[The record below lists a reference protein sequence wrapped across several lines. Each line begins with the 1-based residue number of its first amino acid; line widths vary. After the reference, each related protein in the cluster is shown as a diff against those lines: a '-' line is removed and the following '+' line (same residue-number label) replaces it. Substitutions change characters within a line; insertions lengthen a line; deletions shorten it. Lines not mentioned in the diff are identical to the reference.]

1 MLLLFYS
8 HVFLRVQSVH
18 GVAARSVFL
27 GVPSVHGKA
36 LALLHPRSRSLAGSE
51 RYSPSGGDSRR
62 LPSYSLAGV
71 AKYLVLSLSTRSFL
85 GQTHSRA
92 GQSPHRS
99 TTCSFPL
106 PRARAAVFPPQ
117 GVAAMRRYPHDHDRL
132 WLPGQTVH
140 SPGSQSTARGSMCHH
155 CRWCAVVGQWRHLV
169 QARDG
174 SSMIPRAT
182 PFMAFSSPRD
192 RSREPCRPACLAQ
205 VKRAN
210 EVSFFVRS
218 VSAPPVF
225 KRSRPPGKPEYQQL
239 PVWSP

>member
-27 GVPSVHGKA
+27 GVPSVDGKA

-51 RYSPSGGDSRR
+51 RYSLSGEGSHR
-62 LPSYSLAGV
+62 LPLYSLAGG
-71 AKYLVLSLSTRSFL
+71 AKHLVLSRSTRSFL

-92 GQSPHRS
+92 GQSPHLS

-106 PRARAAVFPPQ
+106 PRARATVFPPQ
-117 GVAAMRRYPHDHDRL
+117 DVAAMRRYPHDHDRL

-140 SPGSQSTARGSMCHH
+140 SPGSQSTAQESMCHH
-155 CRWCAVVGQWRHLV
+155 CRWCAIEGRCKHLV

-174 SSMIPRAT
+174 SSMLPKAT
-182 PFMAFSSPRD
+182 PFMAFLSLRD

-205 VKRAN
+205 VKTC
-210 EVSFFVRS
+210 EQGEFFREERFCT
-218 VSAPPVF
+218 PCF
-225 KRSRPPGKPEYQQL
+225 
-239 PVWSP
+239 